1 MARETMIV
9 TGKAFYASV
18 HRPNK
23 GSGKYAPKYEV
34 QVVVDADT
42 EAKLLKRGLKKAVHK
57 DKDTGL
63 TKFVS
68 FEGTPGAVFKFYM
81 DTATRDGSPQ
91 APSVVDAAGKP
102 TKVLVGNGSV
112 INASINVFDYTN
124 GAGGT
129 SSRLNGIQIVEL
141 VPYEPKG
148 RDLFKPTK
156 GFVDNNAGA
165 SDDGSEII

>member
-9 TGKAFYASV
+9 QGKAFYASV

-23 GSGKYAPKYEV
+23 GSGKYAPKYEI
-34 QVVVDADT
+34 QVVVDGDT
-42 EAKLLKRGLKKAVHK
+42 EAKLLKRGLKKAMQK

-63 TKFVS
+63 TRFVS

-81 DTATRDGSPQ
+81 ETATRDGTPQ

-102 TKVLVGNGSV
+102 TKVLVGNGSLV
-112 INASINVFDYTN
+112 NVSVNVFDYTN

-141 VPYEPKG
+141 VPYEPKA
-148 RDLFKPTK
+148 RDLFKPTA
-156 GFVDNNAGA
+156 GFTDTGAGA
-165 SDDGSEII
+165 SADDSEII